1 MGNKDSE
8 GSVVEQIY
16 REKIVYDYDQKYSPT
31 KLREL
36 LAWYFHVDKDT
47 LQGEYENCKFQIH
60 AKNITYLGKP
70 WEKYKKR
77 IQLWSN
83 FSEMIQADYDNDFI
97 PLVIGVYHYKRT
109 VVFVDFEVDD
119 YLDNATN
126 NSAAHVQTYDLQRAI
141 KQGIYSKVDKNGNH
155 ITAFSPDQVEKFLR
169 DKLAIQQEKSPL
181 DCINDV
187 FNDFYISIPSQ
198 WEGIE
203 CYKYLVE
210 AGHPKQ
216 RETEWPGFFHEALF
230 EKYIEEHKEQA
241 SIVRFQQNKAK
252 GDLDFDLYY
261 PQIACFGD
269 LKCHTIGE
277 PSIPGNKIENLYEAI
292 KRGPLYYVICEHT
305 TEKDSGPEY
314 RTLTYWNNYVRE
326 KKKRGTDVE
335 AQKGRMKAKVVL
347 IDYIIIQIDEFN
359 CDLLESFQKGFMNS
373 NNTPRGEKF
382 SIPEKLIEE
391 FIVRKDFVVNRG
403 ILPSDFPVDS
413 QIKECIINALQEGE
427 QGKSTEE
434 IIVDIV
440 CQLSLSTECQ
450 HVTINKNSKELLL
463 NLVVERMLFQL
474 KKQGKIKQT
483 RKAGIRRYL
492 LQESEK
498 R

>member
-1 MGNKDSE
+1 MCNKDSK
-8 GSVVEQIY
+8 GSMVEQIY

-31 KLREL
+31 ELKEL
-36 LAWYFHVDKDT
+36 LAWYFHVEKDT
-47 LQGEYENCKFQIH
+47 LKGQYENCRFQIH

-83 FSEMIQADYDNDFI
+83 FSEMIQADYDNDLI

-109 VVFVDFEVDD
+109 VVFVDFEVED
-119 YLDNATN
+119 YLDNDTN

-141 KQGIYSKVDKNGNH
+141 KQGIYSKIDKNGNH
-155 ITAFSPDQVEKFLR
+155 ITAFAPDQVERFLR
-169 DKLAIQQEKSPL
+169 DKLAIQQEKTPL
-181 DCINDV
+181 DRINDV
-187 FNDFYISIPSQ
+187 FYDFYISIPSQ

-210 AGHPKQ
+210 VGHPKQ

-241 SIVRFQQNKAK
+241 NIVRFQQNKAK
-252 GDLDFDLYY
+252 GGLDFDLYY
-261 PQIACFGD
+261 PQIQCFGD

-277 PSIPGNKIENLYEAI
+277 PAIPGNKIENLYEAI
-292 KRGPLYYVICEHT
+292 KRGPLYYVICEHV
-305 TEKDSGPEY
+305 TEKDSDPEY
-314 RTLTYWNNYVRE
+314 RTLTYWNNYIRDE
-326 KKKRGTDVE
+326 KKRGKDIE
-335 AQKGRMKAKVVL
+335 GQKGRMKAKVVL
-347 IDYIIIQIDEFN
+347 VDYIIIQIDEFN
-359 CDLLESFQKGFMNS
+359 CALLGSFQKGFKNS

-382 SIPEKLIEE
+382 SISEKLLEE

-403 ILPSDFPVDS
+403 NLPLDFPVDS
-413 QIKECIINALQEGE
+413 QIKDGIMSALEKNDL
-427 QGKSTEE
+427 GKSVEE
-434 IIVDIV
+434 IIDDIV
-440 CQLSLSTECQ
+440 CQLSLSTEAQ
-450 HVTINKNSKELLL
+450 QVQINEHSKDLLL
-463 NLVVERMLFQL
+463 NLVVERMLSQL

-492 LQESEK
+492 MLEN
-498 R
+498 